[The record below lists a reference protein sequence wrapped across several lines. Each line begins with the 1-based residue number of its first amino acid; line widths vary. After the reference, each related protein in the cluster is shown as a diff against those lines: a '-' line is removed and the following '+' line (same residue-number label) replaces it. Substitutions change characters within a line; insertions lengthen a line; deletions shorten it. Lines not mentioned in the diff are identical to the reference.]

1 MATICL
7 WSQRNFFN
15 ALSHINS
22 PPQAAAIEP
31 GYFGTVQAPPRSLCA
46 QVRQYAAAR
55 GENARK
61 SCLICLLNLF
71 CSWIN
76 FFAMA
81 EDKESVGVAKNA
93 SKPAYEPAMWE
104 RVEFKVM
111 ALISELVER
120 DDAEV

>member
-1 MATICL
+1 
-7 WSQRNFFN
+7 
-15 ALSHINS
+15 
-22 PPQAAAIEP
+22 
-31 GYFGTVQAPPRSLCA
+31 
-46 QVRQYAAAR
+46 
-55 GENARK
+55 
-61 SCLICLLNLF
+61 
-71 CSWIN
+71 
-76 FFAMA
+76 MA